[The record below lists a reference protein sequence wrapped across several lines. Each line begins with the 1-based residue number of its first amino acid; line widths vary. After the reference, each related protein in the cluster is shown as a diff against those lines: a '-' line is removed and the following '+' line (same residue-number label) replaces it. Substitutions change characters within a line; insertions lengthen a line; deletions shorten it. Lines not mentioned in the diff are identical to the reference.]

1 MDQIIQHLLTPLPEL
16 TSSQKADLEKVS
28 SAINH
33 LKNNLN
39 ACLKN
44 LT

>member
-28 SAINH
+28 LVIVHIVLLHILCSSG
-33 LKNNLN
+33 
-39 ACLKN
+39 
-44 LT
+44 